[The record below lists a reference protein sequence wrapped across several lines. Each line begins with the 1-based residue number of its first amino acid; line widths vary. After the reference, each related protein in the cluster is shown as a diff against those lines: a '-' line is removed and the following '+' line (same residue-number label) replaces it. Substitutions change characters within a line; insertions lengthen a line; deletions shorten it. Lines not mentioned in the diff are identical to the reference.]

1 MAKQKEIKK
10 LIKQSLC
17 LNEKIEQSSMQNI
30 NEVND
35 VTLITFLNDRR
46 YPRGMRNNNPGN
58 IRISNAGWL
67 GKIDDSQRKDRSFE
81 QFKKY
86 WYGVRALVVLLNN
99 YYFKHNLQTIEKII
113 NRFAPPVE
121 NETTSYAKE
130 VCRGTGFKARDQFI
144 WNRQNVALLVR
155 EICRH
160 ENGRDALITEGLF
173 AFVWLKLYD
182 EKN

>member
-1 MAKQKEIKK
+1 MHKLKIK
-10 LIKQSLC
+10 
-17 LNEKIEQSSMQNI
+17 NKIDTDNYELSNMNNI

-58 IRISNAGWL
+58 IRISKAKWQ
-67 GKIDDSQRKDRSFE
+67 GKVPESERQDRSFE
-81 QFKKY
+81 QFRKY
-86 WYGVRALVVLLNN
+86 WYGVRALIVLLNN
-99 YYFKHNLQTIEKII
+99 YYFKYNLTTIEKII

-121 NETTSYAKE
+121 NETTSYVKE
-130 VCRGTGFKARDQFI
+130 VCKGTGFKARDQFI
-144 WNRQNVALLVR
+144 WNRQNVNLLVR

-173 AFVWLKLYD
+173 AYCWLNLYD
-182 EKN
+182 G